1 MLHDGIPLDW
11 RALSREKGTVVKL
24 VVGLLAREE
33 DSTIQLSDP
42 FPEDFTELFPGLTH
56 LHLWNIDGL
65 EGLPGLPAGLK
76 CLDLRGCPGLA
87 SLPELPSGLETL
99 VIEQCPALVL
109 DSSADRTGFANLE
122 ELSLKDARPSKK
134 CWMDAVLEGAL
145 VLRKLDASGCP
156 QFTRILA
163 WPPDL
168 VDIRLEDCT
177 GLEALPDEWPRN
189 LRRIGLRRATRV
201 SKLPNFH
208 RKLDFIDLAF
218 TESLRGLPEQ
228 RGNPRTLYLY
238 GSGLLMPPASE
249 LGEAVGENVAEPTEA
264 YFKDVALTGEGR
276 VKRCKLLIL
285 GNGGAG
291 KTCLSL
297 ALVPGKDPLE
307 ARTLG
312 STHGVQFW
320 NWPDFRAAVGGA
332 MEPIDLQLWDS
343 GGQEI
348 YHNTHRLFM
357 SKGAVFVVVWKPGQE
372 NESPPPAACG
382 YQDEWR
388 PLRYWLDSIRHAC
401 PHHPRIAV
409 VFSHHAR
416 STPVLEAEWRKQVSG
431 QFREECPHFFI
442 DSETRTGKLV
452 KLKDWLRKNVG
463 EVVHTQG
470 TAVPTYWEIAQNMVQ
485 RWIERLLTD
494 PPFASR
500 HNQIDR
506 ERFREALDEEIQ
518 KAIRE
523 DSDQRYAKLREALDS
538 GRFQLTEDR
547 ISRTLSFL
555 THSGWIYWDERL
567 FQERVIIGQVGPG
580 WHLHPVGSPREQ
592 SHLPETAGCRWPI
605 HPLATRRK
613 LLERGRIFKDRTGT
627 AVFPDGAVPSLLQAA
642 FSIRCLEA
650 GGHLREL
657 RTSPGGKGATV
668 ATGLR

>member
-1 MLHDGIPLDW
+1 MIGGRSAAEGHSRQARRRPPRQGGRLDHPAF
-11 RALSREKGTVVKL
+11 RSFSGRFHGTL
-24 VVGLLAREE
+24 
-33 DSTIQLSDP
+33 
-42 FPEDFTELFPGLTH
+42 PGLTH

-122 ELSLKDARPSKK
+122 ELSLKECPAIEES
-134 CWMDAVLEGAL
+134 WMDAVLEGAL

-218 TESLRGLPEQ
+218 TESLRRLPEQ

-249 LGEAVGENVAEPTEA
+249 LGEAVDENVAEPTEA

-332 MEPIDLQLWDS
+332 MEPIDLQLWDF

-401 PHHPRIAV
+401 PHHPASRSY
-409 VFSHHAR
+409 SHHAR
-416 STPVLEAEWRKQVSG
+416 STPVLEAEWRKQVRG
-431 QFREECPHFFI
+431 EFREECPLVNI
-442 DSETRTGKLV
+442 RDANGRIGKIEGLAPQERRRGRAHPGNGGAD
-452 KLKDWLRKNVG
+452 LLGNRPEHGPALDRAP
-463 EVVHTQG
+463 TDRPSIRQPAQPDRQG
-470 TAVPTYWEIAQNMVQ
+470 A
-485 RWIERLLTD
+485 
-494 PPFASR
+494 
-500 HNQIDR
+500 
-506 ERFREALDEEIQ
+506 FREALDEEIQ

-555 THSGWIYWDERL
+555 TRQRL
-567 FQERVIIGQVGPG
+567 D
-580 WHLHPVGSPREQ
+580 
-592 SHLPETAGCRWPI
+592 
-605 HPLATRRK
+605 
-613 LLERGRIFKDRTGT
+613 LLG
-627 AVFPDGAVPSLLQAA
+627 
-642 FSIRCLEA
+642 
-650 GGHLREL
+650 
-657 RTSPGGKGATV
+657 
-668 ATGLR
+668 